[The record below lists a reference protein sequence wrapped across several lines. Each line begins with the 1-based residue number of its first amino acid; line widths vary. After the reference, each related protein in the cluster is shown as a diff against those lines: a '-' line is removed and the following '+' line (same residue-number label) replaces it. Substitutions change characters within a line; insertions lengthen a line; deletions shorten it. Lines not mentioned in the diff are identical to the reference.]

1 MTQKQMIELVQQHH
15 PMTNPNVIRLWLN
28 QRLNEFAERSS
39 MNRDYVEII
48 SFSGTAKY
56 ALPAS
61 VIDIIRVDYD
71 GVRLARRPGE
81 APVIEETV
89 AIVAEEV
96 GP

>member
-1 MTQKQMIELVQQHH
+1 MTQKQMIELVQMHH
-15 PMTNPNVIRLWLN
+15 KDVSPNVIRLWLN
-28 QRLNEFAERSS
+28 QRLNELAEKASL
-39 MNRDYVEII
+39 NRDYIDLASV
-48 SFSGTAKY
+48 SGTAKY
-56 ALPAS
+56 ALPTS